1 MKSIELIGLTKRF
14 GSRSAVENLNLEV
27 ASGEIF
33 GFVGPNGSGKTTT
46 IRMIAG
52 LLLPS
57 KGKALVNGYSVEQ
70 SPIEIKGLIGYM
82 PDRFGVYPDV
92 TVWEYLDFFGACY
105 KIEAGKRIG
114 LIEGLLELVDLS
126 HRRMDKVDQ
135 LSHGL
140 KQRLSLARTLLHE
153 PQILLLDE
161 PAAGL
166 DPRARVE
173 IRALLAELSR
183 MGKTIFFSSHILT
196 DVAELCSRV
205 GIIEAGVLVAAGT
218 LEELKV
224 QSQHHRKIELIIL
237 GKLEQSL
244 EILGEK
250 TGIENISIQQAYSLP
265 GRIKI
270 NFEFEGDDSELSE
283 LVVRLFQ
290 AEIPLLRFS
299 ENEQQLEDIFLNATQ
314 GIVS

>member
-14 GSRSAVENLNLEV
+14 GSRCAVENLNLEV
-27 ASGEIF
+27 SSGEIF

-57 KGKALVNGYSVEQ
+57 KGKVLVNGLSVEQ
-70 SPIEIKGLIGYM
+70 SLKEIKGLIGYM
-82 PDRFGVYPDV
+82 PDQFGVYPDV
-92 TVWEYLDFFGACY
+92 TVWEYLDFFSACY
-105 KIEAGKRIG
+105 KIEAAKRNG
-114 LIEGLLELVDLS
+114 LIDGLLELVDLS

-153 PQILLLDE
+153 PKILLLDE

-183 MGKTIFFSSHILT
+183 YGQNDFLFF
-196 DVAELCSRV
+196 
-205 GIIEAGVLVAAGT
+205 
-218 LEELKV
+218 
-224 QSQHHRKIELIIL
+224 
-237 GKLEQSL
+237 
-244 EILGEK
+244 
-250 TGIENISIQQAYSLP
+250 AYPS
-265 GRIKI
+265 GR
-270 NFEFEGDDSELSE
+270 S
-283 LVVRLFQ
+283 
-290 AEIPLLRFS
+290 
-299 ENEQQLEDIFLNATQ
+299 
-314 GIVS
+314 